1 MNLSSYLATYL
12 SRDSQK
18 SLIGFELMKQPKL
31 ALLSIGEPCRFNCL
45 SFPTS
50 GMANACHHVYVLMCD
65 FGKSPHRAL
74 NLRSLQTEPS
84 PSPVLGIYQ

>member
-1 MNLSSYLATYL
+1 MYLSSYLATYL

-45 SFPTS
+45 SFPST
-50 GMANACHHVYVLMCD
+50 D
-65 FGKSPHRAL
+65 GKCMPPCL
-74 NLRSLQTEPS
+74 YFN
-84 PSPVLGIYQ
+84 V